1 MKTAHARQERLA
13 AQQEF
18 MEILREGK
26 TDAARYPGGTRGL
39 QAYRANAQV
48 LAEQV
53 LGQAFPRLR
62 AGFGDASFSAMAW
75 ACWRQY
81 PPALGDMGE
90 WGAALPRFLLDHGVE
105 PWWVDLARLEWAAH
119 QAERARDDVF
129 DAESL
134 ALMAQEDPKDITLL
148 LRSGSVALTVHPC
161 AWTCWQD
168 PVRASAACEDE
179 NWNSQQP
186 ALHLW
191 VWRAPWQAQVQP
203 IGSAEA
209 AFMAALMQGVSLAQ
223 ALAATQRPTD
233 TSPARSAT
241 IKDVFEFDIWLQRA
255 LAGGWLVGAEAIG
268 DGQG

>member
-1 MKTAHARQERLA
+1 MKPGRARQERLA
-13 AQQEF
+13 AQREF
-18 MEILREGK
+18 METLREGK
-26 TDAARYPGGTRGL
+26 TDAVQYAGGARGL
-39 QAYRANAQV
+39 KAYRANAQV

-134 ALMAQEDPKDITLL
+134 ALMTQEDPKDITLL
-148 LRSGSVALTVHPC
+148 LRSGSTALSVHRC

-168 PVRASAACEDE
+168 PLQAHAACENE
-179 NWNSQQP
+179 NRNSQQP

-209 AFMAALMQGVSLAQ
+209 AFMAALMQGVSLAR
-223 ALAATQRPTD
+223 ALAATHRPIDGSPSRSVKHEDQFDFD
-233 TSPARSAT
+233 T
-241 IKDVFEFDIWLQRA
+241 WLRRA
-255 LAGGWLVGAEAIG
+255 LAGGWLVGAAAIR
-268 DGQG
+268 DEQG